1 MKMKMENGYIYIIE
15 ADATQSETLKSW
27 NYMIKW
33 DKRNKWWK
41 GAASLEFLGRLS
53 GLVSL
58 PETIK
63 AEYQHM
69 EAVQKAVD
77 AERVKAA
84 EKVKPFVKYP
94 VRKKLYTHQV
104 RAANMCLL
112 TFGLM
117 DSVEGGRR
125 PSG

>member
-15 ADATQSETLKSW
+15 AGATQSEMLKSW
-27 NYMIKW
+27 KYMIKW

-41 GAASLEFLGRLS
+41 GAASLELLGRLS

-58 PETIK
+58 PEAIK
-63 AEYQHM
+63 AEYRHM

-77 AERVKAA
+77 KERVKAA

-112 TFGLM
+112 TFGLINE
-117 DSVEGGRR
+117 DGDKG
-125 PSG
+125 

>member
-15 ADATQSETLKSW
+15 AGATQSEMLKSW
-27 NYMIKW
+27 KYMIKW

-41 GAASLEFLGRLS
+41 GAASLELLGRLS

-58 PETIK
+58 PEAIK

-77 AERVKAA
+77 K
-84 EKVKPFVKYP
+84 
-94 VRKKLYTHQV
+94 
-104 RAANMCLL
+104 
-112 TFGLM
+112 G
-117 DSVEGGRR
+117 
-125 PSG
+125 